1 MHHTKAER
9 ENIIQSYP
17 ENVRSREEAAARCTK
32 KIWRR
37 VLKKQARKAK
47 AEHLVKGCLEPGKK
61 KVRRKLLTEL
71 YVKGSFTED
80 REEWQKEL
88 QRHCEEVHTD
98 LEETREVQENRIES
112 FKKRGDQQF
121 TLDGRNA
128 EVTVDLVLQARAKMS
143 GRSSSCPQK
152 ISTITWCFQERFM
165 GLMEAPSSW
174 KTETGLLEETP
185 RSVHVFLGKW
195 GHKFRVRITFILEH
209 LCAPCFVIAS

>member
-1 MHHTKAER
+1 M
-9 ENIIQSYP
+9 
-17 ENVRSREEAAARCTK
+17 
-32 KIWRR
+32 
-37 VLKKQARKAK
+37 
-47 AEHLVKGCLEPGKK
+47 
-61 KVRRKLLTEL
+61 RRKPLTEL

-88 QRHCEEVHTD
+88 QWHCEEVHTD
-98 LEETREVQENRIES
+98 QEETREVQENRIES

-121 TLDGRNA
+121 TLDGREA
-128 EVTVDLVLQARAKMS
+128 EITVDLVFQARAKMS
-143 GRSSSCPQK
+143 DNKVNGPGDAVVSWRTSSCPWK

-185 RSVHVFLGKW
+185 RSVHVFLGTW

>member
-9 ENIIQSYP
+9 ENIIQSTP
-17 ENVRSREEAAARCTK
+17 ENVRFREEAAARCTK

-37 VLKKQARKAK
+37 VLKKQARKAR
-47 AEHLVKGCLEPGKK
+47 AEHLVRGCLEPGKK
-61 KVRRKLLTEL
+61 KVRRKPLTEL

-98 LEETREVQENRIES
+98 QEETREVQENRIES

-128 EVTVDLVLQARAKMS
+128 EITVDLVFQARAKMS
-143 GRSSSCPQK
+143 DNKVNGPEDAVASWRSSSCPRK

-174 KTETGLLEETP
+174 KTVKL
-185 RSVHVFLGKW
+185 VFLRKLQEV
-195 GHKFRVRITFILEH
+195 FM
-209 LCAPCFVIAS
+209 CF